1 MQQISPDN
9 VPSKINSLLDDGVG
23 NVAKLAIVILVE
35 RKMGQVLTF
44 LPFFFPVNNRIQDL
58 SCKRTIQQKDNENKW
73 ILIFI

>member
-35 RKMGQVLTF
+35 QKMGQVLTF
-44 LPFFFPVNNRIQDL
+44 LAFFFL
-58 SCKRTIQQKDNENKW
+58 STIEFKTCHVKEPSNQKIMKING
-73 ILIFI
+73 F